1 MGLDFK
7 IVVCDDEAYFRDR
20 IKELLQKYFKENGRS
35 VSIDLYDSGS
45 SFCSDPDN
53 FKAYDVVFLDIGM
66 DAILRKRRKNGVKM
80 EFPFVGGKRQ
90 VLLEDIIYIE
100 SRSHQL
106 WFAKQE
112 RVVPEHFHLL
122 RQQPC

>member
-1 MGLDFK
+1 MDFK
-7 IVVCDDEAYFRDR
+7 IAVCDDEAYFRDR

-112 RVVPEHFHLL
+112 RVVPEHFHL
-122 RQQPC
+122 

>member
-1 MGLDFK
+1 MGLD
-7 IVVCDDEAYFRDR
+7 
-20 IKELLQKYFKENGRS
+20 
-35 VSIDLYDSGS
+35 
-45 SFCSDPDN
+45 

-100 SRSHQL
+100 SRSPQL